1 MKCDPW
7 KRGIE
12 KGTNN
17 MSGGKLTFNVVD
29 KGSIEKGRVVGD
41 KRVRSRV
48 MWPWCV
54 RVVF

>member
-1 MKCDPW
+1 MKRRSLE
-7 KRGIE
+7 KGGIE

-54 RVVF
+54 